1 MDEQLLHEH
10 LQKHF
15 GFREF
20 RPLQSDIIM
29 DALAGRDSV
38 VLMPTGGGKS
48 ICYQLPSV
56 ILDGITLVVSPLIA
70 LMKDQVQGLRANG
83 IEAVFLN
90 SSLTSDEKRKVVDRI
105 NSGSVNLLYVA
116 PETIFSG
123 SFISFLQSLKI
134 SLIAIDEAHCVSSW
148 GHHFRP
154 EYRKLNMLKEIFP
167 DVPTMALTAT
177 ADRVVRSDIGEL
189 LGMNSPKTY
198 ISSFDRPNLSLAVLP
213 GQKKWE
219 QILRIVRRHEKE
231 SGIIYCGSRKA
242 TETLAEKLQNYGY
255 SAENYHAG
263 MTSEEREGVQDR
275 FIQGDTDIICATI
288 AFGMGIDKSDIRFVI
303 HYNMP
308 GNIESYYQEIG
319 RAGRDGLP
327 AETVL
332 FYSYRDVQ
340 THMGFIQ
347 EIDNEQYRKIQT
359 AKLNRMQEYA
369 EAQVCRRKI
378 LLSYFSET
386 LEDDCGN
393 CDVCKNP
400 PKFFDG
406 TILAQMALSAVA
418 RTNEKIGVT
427 TLVDILKGTYS
438 KSVNENSYNK
448 IKTFGVGRDTTAFAW
463 QLYIQQFIQ
472 QGILEIDYK
481 EHYNLRLNDLS
492 RKVLKGETK
501 IKLVSYEVIKER
513 KEEQK
518 KPAMKKLDL
527 KESINESMYEYLRE
541 VRNRIAKEKGMQ
553 AFRVFSNES
562 LRDMCAQKPV
572 DMQGFMEIH
581 GVGEYKAQLYG
592 MTFLKAIAEYQKGKS
607 QGDTY
612 KITQEMYAKG
622 KSVSEIAKERELQET
637 TIYSHIAH
645 LIGKGEEID
654 VMKLLSRDELDRIAD
669 ARKEI
674 KDTTKL
680 KPYFELLGGNVSYGK
695 IRVGLAYLENNLFWD
710 HSPV

>member
-1 MDEQLLHEH
+1 
-10 LQKHF
+10 
-15 GFREF
+15 
-20 RPLQSDIIM
+20 
-29 DALAGRDSV
+29 
-38 VLMPTGGGKS
+38 MPTGGGKS
-48 ICYQLPSV
+48 VCYQLPAV
-56 ILDGITLVVSPLIA
+56 ILEGITLVVSPLIA
-70 LMKDQVQGLRANG
+70 LMKDQVQSLTANG

-90 SSLTSDEKRKVVDRI
+90 SSLTVDEKRRIVERI
-105 NSGSVNLLYVA
+105 NSGKVKLLYVA

-123 SFISFLQSLKI
+123 NFISFLETLKI
-134 SLIAIDEAHCVSSW
+134 NLIAIDEAHCVSSW

-154 EYRKLNMLKEIFP
+154 EYRKLYQLKEHFP
-167 DVPTMALTAT
+167 DVPAMALTAT
-177 ADRVVRSDIGEL
+177 ADRAVRSDIGEL
-189 LGMNSPKTY
+189 LGMKEPETY
-198 ISSFDRPNLSLAVLP
+198 IASFDRPNLSLAVLP

-219 QILRIVRRHEKE
+219 QLIHIVQRHRNE
-231 SGIIYCGSRKA
+231 SGIIYCGSRKT
-242 TETLAEKLQNYGY
+242 TETLAEKLQKFGVN
-255 SAENYHAG
+255 AESYHAG
-263 MTSEEREGVQDR
+263 MASARREEVQDR
-275 FIQGDTDIICATI
+275 FIQGDTDVICATI

-386 LEDDCGN
+386 LEEDCGN

-400 PKFFDG
+400 LKFFDG

-427 TLVDILKGTYS
+427 TLVDVLKGVYS
-438 KSVNENSYNK
+438 RTVNENGFNK

-472 QGILEIDYK
+472 QGIIEIDYK
-481 EHYNLRLNDLS
+481 DHYTLKLNDLS

-518 KPAMKKLDL
+518 KPAMKSLGL
-527 KESINESMYEYLRE
+527 KKSVNEIMYEYLRE
-541 VRNRIAKEKGMQ
+541 VRNNISKEKNIQ
-553 AFRVFSNES
+553 PYLVFSNES
-562 LRDMCAQKPV
+562 LRDMVSQMPS
-572 DMQGFMEIH
+572 DINEFMRIH
-581 GVGEYKAQLYG
+581 GVGEYKARQFG
-592 MTFLKAIAEYQKGKS
+592 AIFLKAIAEFRSGKS
-607 QGDTY
+607 KGDTY
-612 KITQEMYAKG
+612 KITYDMYRQGMSIA
-622 KSVSEIAKERELQET
+622 EIAKERKLQET
-637 TIYSHIAH
+637 TIYSHLAH
-645 LIGKGEEID
+645 LVKKGEPID
-654 VMKLLSRDELDRIAD
+654 IHDILTRDELQRISEA
-669 ARKEI
+669 
-674 KDTTKL
+674 KDKIGDTSKL
-680 KPYFELLGGNVSYGK
+680 KPYFELFNGEIPYGK
-695 IRVGLAYLENNLFWD
+695 IRLGLSFLEK
-710 HSPV
+710 

>member
-1 MDEQLLHEH
+1 MEEQQLYSN
-10 LQKHF
+10 LQKYF
-15 GFREF
+15 GYQEF
-20 RPLQSDIIM
+20 RPLQLEIIQDVLEGK
-29 DALAGRDSV
+29 DAV

-56 ILDGITLVVSPLIA
+56 ILEGITLVVSPLIA
-70 LMKDQVQGLRANG
+70 LMKDQVQSLHANG

-90 SSLTSDEKRKVVDRI
+90 SSLTSEEKRSVVERV
-105 NSGSVNLLYVA
+105 NSGKVNLLYVA

-123 SFISFLQSLKI
+123 SFISYLQSLKI

-154 EYRKLNMLKEIFP
+154 EYRKLDQLKEIFP

-177 ADRVVRSDIGEL
+177 ADRAVRSDIGEL
-189 LGMNSPKTY
+189 LGMHTPRTY

-219 QILRIVRRHEKE
+219 QIVRIVHRHKEE

-242 TETLAEKLQNYGY
+242 TETLAAKLQSHGVN
-255 SAENYHAG
+255 AESYHAG
-263 MTSEEREGVQDR
+263 MTSSQREGVQDR
-275 FIQGDTDIICATI
+275 FIQGDTDVICATI

-340 THMGFIQ
+340 THLGFIH
-347 EIDNEQYRKIQT
+347 EINNEQYRKIQT

-386 LEDDCGN
+386 LEEDCGN

-418 RTNEKIGVT
+418 RTNESIGVT
-427 TLVDILKGTYS
+427 TLVDVLKGVYS
-438 KSVNENSYNK
+438 RAVNENGYHK
-448 IKTFGVGRDTTAFAW
+448 VKTFGVGRDTTAFAW

-472 QGILEIDYK
+472 QGLVEIDYK
-481 EHYNLRLNDLS
+481 DHYNLKLNDLS
-492 RKVLKGETK
+492 RKVLKGEVRV
-501 IKLVSYEVIKER
+501 KLVSYEVIKER

-518 KPAMKKLDL
+518 KPALKKLGL
-527 KESINESMYEYLRE
+527 KESVNESMYEYLRE
-541 VRNRIAKEKGMQ
+541 IRNSTAKEKGIQ
-553 AFRVFSNES
+553 PYLVFSNES

-572 DMQGFMEIH
+572 DMIEFMNIH
-581 GVGEYKAQLYG
+581 GVGEHKAKQYG
-592 MTFLKAIAEYQKGKS
+592 MIFLKAIAEFQSGRSK
-607 QGDTY
+607 GDTY
-612 KITQEMYAKG
+612 KVTYDMYKAG
-622 KSVSEIAKERELQET
+622 KSVAEIAKERNIQET
-637 TIYSHIAH
+637 TVYSHIAH
-645 LIGKGEEID
+645 LIKQEKNIGVFEFLTENELKKIAGAKD
-654 VMKLLSRDELDRIAD
+654 VIG
-669 ARKEI
+669 
-674 KDTTKL
+674 DTSKL
-680 KPYFELLGGNVSYGK
+680 KPYFEMLNEEIPYGK
-695 IRVGLAYLENNLFWD
+695 IRIGLSYLEKQ
-710 HSPV
+710 